1 MTNAKSTKRALLTSV
16 VSLILCFTMLL
27 GTTFAW
33 FTDSVTSANNVIQSG
48 NLDIE
53 LDYWDGDSWETVEGT
68 NSLFTNNLWEPG
80 HTEVVYL
87 KLSNLGSLALKYQL
101 AISVLS
107 ETEGTNMAGD
117 PFKLSKYIQMGVVE
131 NVNGETN
138 AYADREAAVD
148 AVKANSGIIGDGY
161 AKHGNMLEG
170 DPELYMAVVV
180 YMPETVDNEAN
191 AMTGTDAPIINLGV
205 QVLATQYTAEGDS
218 FGDQY
223 DKEAWV
229 SGMAVYT
236 AEDLQAAINAGE
248 TSIKLMDDIALDAPI
263 VIPASATT
271 FSMRSATPATVIDLN
286 GKTITGN
293 VGRDADGN
301 RVHVIVN
308 NGNAVIK
315 NGVITS
321 AGVNGG
327 SAIYNADGATLTVE
341 NVTLNGAPQEGSTWP
356 SYTVNNYGTLTV
368 SDSSIYGV
376 QGIIAT
382 NNTANTTVNNV
393 IAYRDGW
400 SSGHV
405 FYTTSSTAKVT
416 INGGTYTNDGNGV
429 DGTMIYG
436 GETVVNGGTFIVKE
450 GAYFALCSGSK
461 LTVNGGDFS
470 NIKSCLAWGG
480 AMTISGGTFGFNPTT
495 YVADG
500 FQAVENNGTY
510 YVVADGI
517 DAVVATPADLAAAIA
532 QGGTV
537 YVAADLDMNNAWT
550 SVKPTAALTILGN
563 GNVITNLN
571 LPLLAGGV
579 STTVTFKGLTVA
591 DSNVAPAV
599 VENGL
604 GTGAFIPYVDAY
616 GNVSFEDCHLVNTTV
631 TGNERAGGFIGYT
644 SGQTLSFKD
653 CTVDGCE
660 ISAVGGAA
668 GLVAYSQTVTVIDGC
683 SVTNTKVT
691 ATEDRLGTK
700 SALAGSV
707 IGTVNAD
714 TTISKV
720 TASGNTV
727 SNNNALPA
735 FSNEIGRKVAG
746 TLTID
751 GKTVVLVQSGELP
764 YLTLNSNATYMLTGD
779 FGGQNVSLVMP
790 VGVENVIFD
799 GSEATNINE
808 LIIVQNGKIID
819 NANDPIGERSGNV
832 TVQNFNVLSQINVFA
847 CKTEVVVQKNN
858 AEALMIHAG
867 NCAVKVLNNTIDANF
882 ESHPTYRDANN
893 TWNTNNYGIA
903 LNIFDYNLWL
913 DGNTVT
919 DAIGHAI
926 GINGWEGTIDNGDE
940 NVIESFKGNTIT
952 VNSTSNNKRAA
963 FKVWDDETYASN
975 DDDTNVIN
983 ATAQAFIDAVLADG
997 SNTFNIVDG
1006 YNHTIFGFYNVNT
1019 NN

>member
-1 MTNAKSTKRALLTSV
+1 MTKKVSTKRALLTSAMA
-16 VSLILCFTMLL
+16 LFLCITMLI
-27 GTTFAW
+27 GTTYAW
-33 FTDSVTSANNVIQSG
+33 FTDEATSANNVIKSG
-48 NLDIE
+48 TLNVE
-53 LDYWDGDSWETVEGT
+53 MYYADGSKAVPADDSADWKNANGVAIYKADQ
-68 NSLFTNNLWEPG
+68 LWEPG
-80 HTEVVYL
+80 YVDAKHI
-87 KLSNLGSLALKYQL
+87 KISNEGTLALKYQL
-101 AISVLS
+101 AIIPTGEVSILADVIDVYLY
-107 ETEGTNMAGD
+107 EIANTDANATQVTTRNDIDGDMYVGTLADVIKQG
-117 PFKLSKYIQMGVVE
+117 IVQ
-131 NVNGETN
+131 GEL
-138 AYADREAAVD
+138 A
-148 AVKANSGIIGDGY
+148 ANSDYTTTIVLKMQEGAGNEYQDKSIGDSFTIQ
-161 AKHGNMLEG
+161 L
-170 DPELYMAVVV
+170 
-180 YMPETVDNEAN
+180 
-191 AMTGTDAPIINLGV
+191 
-205 QVLATQYTAEGDS
+205 LATQMTAEEDS
-218 FGDQY
+218 FDDQY
-223 DKEAWV
+223 DKDAWV
-229 SGMAVYT
+229 SGMQVYT
-236 AEDLQAAINAGE
+236 ASDLQAAINAGE
-248 TSIKLMDDIALDAPI
+248 TNIKLMDDITLDAPI
-263 VIPASATT
+263 VIPAAATT
-271 FSMRSATPATVIDLN
+271 FSLRAAAPATVIDLN

-301 RVHVIVN
+301 RVHVVVN

-405 FYTTSSTAKVT
+405 FYNSSTAKVT

-429 DGTMIYG
+429 DGTMIYS

-480 AMTISGGTFGFNPTT
+480 AMTISGGTFGFDPTT

-500 FQAVENNGTY
+500 YKAVANNGAY

-517 DAVVATPADLAAAIA
+517 DAVVTTPAGLAAAIV

-537 YVAADLDMNNAWT
+537 YVATDLDMNNAWT
-550 SVKPTAALTILGN
+550 SVKPTAALTVLGN

-604 GTGAFIPYVDAY
+604 GTGAFVPYVDAY
-616 GNVSFEDCHLVNTTV
+616 GNASFEDCHLVNTTV
-631 TGNERAGGFIGYT
+631 TGNERAGGFVGYT

-668 GLVAYSQTVTVIDGC
+668 GLVAYSQAVTVIDGC

-700 SALAGSV
+700 AALAGSV

-735 FSNEIGRKVAG
+735 FSNEIGRIAG
-746 TLTID
+746 SGKLTID
-751 GKTVVLVQSGELP
+751 GAIQKAASDQNA
-764 YLTLNSNATYMLTGD
+764 LNSAVASGSKVE
-779 FGGQNVSLVMP
+779 VSL
-790 VGVENVIFD
+790 
-799 GSEATNINE
+799 S
-808 LIIVQNGKIID
+808 
-819 NANDPIGERSGNV
+819 SGNYTMPGTSGDV
-832 TVQNFNVLSQINVFA
+832 TISGTKDTV
-847 CKTEVVVQKNN
+847 
-858 AEALMIHAG
+858 
-867 NCAVKVLNNTIDANF
+867 IDLGVR
-882 ESHPTYRDANN
+882 S
-893 TWNTNNYGIA
+893 
-903 LNIFDYNLWL
+903 
-913 DGNTVT
+913 
-919 DAIGHAI
+919 
-926 GINGWEGTIDNGDE
+926 
-940 NVIESFKGNTIT
+940 
-952 VNSTSNNKRAA
+952 
-963 FKVWDDETYASN
+963 
-975 DDDTNVIN
+975 
-983 ATAQAFIDAVLADG
+983 
-997 SNTFNIVDG
+997 
-1006 YNHTIFGFYNVNT
+1006 
-1019 NN
+1019 